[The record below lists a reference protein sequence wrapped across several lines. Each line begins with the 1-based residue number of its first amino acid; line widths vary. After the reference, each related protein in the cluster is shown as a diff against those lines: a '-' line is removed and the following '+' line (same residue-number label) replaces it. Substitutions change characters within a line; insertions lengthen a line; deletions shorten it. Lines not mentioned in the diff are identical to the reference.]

1 MQGGPG
7 NWLILIGIVVLLAG
21 VLVKWGLLGWFG
33 NLPGD
38 ISIKRDGFRFYFPL
52 TSMILISAVL
62 SVLLGL
68 IRRFL

>member
-38 ISIKRDGFRFYFPL
+38 IAFKRDGFRFYFPL

-62 SVLLGL
+62 SVLLVL